1 MKVAFLEFV
10 ELSVVGD
17 IVIANDYAIKANI
30 EAAQIADYAVI
41 VAQDA
46 LAEDGLIMVPNN
58 EVIVVAVVLFIVV
71 AVIDEAGLATFAIEQ
86 AALNIDVLIDS
97 SRIINALFI
106 AIDIV
111 RASTTPFELALFAAE
126 DDLRTVDFA

>member
-58 EVIVVAVVLFIVV
+58 EVIVVSVVLFIAV

-86 AALNIDVLIDS
+86 AALNIDVLIES
-97 SRIINALFI
+97 SRALFI

-111 RASTTPFELALFAAE
+111 KASTTPFELALFAAE
-126 DDLRTVDFA
+126 DDLRTADFA

>member
-1 MKVAFLEFV
+1 MKVAFPEFV
-10 ELSVVGD
+10 ELSVVDD
-17 IVIANDYAIKANI
+17 IVIANDVAIKANI

-58 EVIVVAVVLFIVV
+58 EVIVVSVVLFIAV

-86 AALNIDVLIDS
+86 AALNIDVLIES
-97 SRIINALFI
+97 SRALFI

-111 RASTTPFELALFAAE
+111 KASTTPFELALFAAE
-126 DDLRTVDFA
+126 DDLRTADFA

>member
-1 MKVAFLEFV
+1 MKVAFPEFV
-10 ELSVVGD
+10 ELSVVDD
-17 IVIANDYAIKANI
+17 IVIANDVAIKANI

-41 VAQDA
+41 VSQDA

-58 EVIVVAVVLFIVV
+58 EVIVVSVVLFIAV

-86 AALNIDVLIDS
+86 AALNIDVLIES
-97 SRIINALFI
+97 SRALFI

-111 RASTTPFELALFAAE
+111 KASTTPFELALFAAE
-126 DDLRTVDFA
+126 DDLRTADFA

>member
-17 IVIANDYAIKANI
+17 IVIANDVAIKTDI

-86 AALNIDVLIDS
+86 AALTIDVLIDS
-97 SRIINALFI
+97 FRIINALFI
-106 AIDIV
+106 ATDIV
-111 RASTTPFELALFAAE
+111 NAAQ
-126 DDLRTVDFA
+126 DDS